1 MYRKTT
7 YKQVVNFIN
16 NNRKLINDIKVMH
29 VGEGDSFNS
38 MEGYHSDIHLKIET
52 VSGYRNIF
60 VQFLIN
66 STYLDDDEET
76 FKDWAKNFVVA
87 MLG

>member
-16 NNRKLINDIKVMH
+16 NNRDLINDIKVMH
-29 VGEGDSFNS
+29 VGEGDNFNS
-38 MEGYHSDIHLKIET
+38 MEGYHSDIRLKIET
-52 VSGYRNIF
+52 VSGYRNVY

-66 STYLDDDEET
+66 STYLDYDDET
-76 FKDWAKNFVVA
+76 FKDWVENFVIA

>member
-16 NNRKLINDIKVMH
+16 NNRELINDIKVMH

-38 MEGYHSDIHLKIET
+38 MEGYHSDIRLKIET
-52 VSGYRNIF
+52 VSGYRNVF
-60 VQFLIN
+60 AQFLIN
-66 STYLDDDEET
+66 STYLDDEET